1 MAKAKKLPSG
11 SWRVQLYVGTDA
23 NGKRIYKSFTAAS
36 KKEAEFMA
44 AQFKMGIDC
53 EKSSSITFFRAAQ
66 KYIADHENVLSP
78 WTVDTYQ
85 RTIHRDLCDLHHVPC
100 SNISSD
106 VAQRFFNVF
115 SIDHS
120 PKTVS
125 NVYSVFTS
133 VMRYHSPDLHF
144 HVSLPA
150 IPKTELSIPSDDQIL
165 AALQASTGYMSL
177 IIQVAAALGLRRS
190 EIAALTW
197 DDIGVNS
204 ITVNKAMAKN
214 RKKEWVIKSP
224 KTYAGTRTLSISP
237 SLLAALLSSRP
248 ASATNADQVFPINPD
263 YITRHWRLIC
273 KKCGFDYRFHSL
285 RHYNASIMLS
295 LGIPDK
301 YAMARIGHATP
312 KTLKKV
318 YQHLIDDRERQA
330 SAQVD
335 AYMAKFSQ
343 MQHEMQHDIQKA
355 Q

>member
-11 SWRVQLYVGTDA
+11 SWRVLLYVGTDA
-23 NGKRIYKSFTAAS
+23 AGKRKYESFTAET

-53 EKSSSITFFRAAQ
+53 EKSSSITFLRAAE
-66 KYIADHENVLSP
+66 KFIADHENVLSP

-85 RTIHRDLCDLHHVPC
+85 HTIYRDLYDLHHVAC
-100 SNISSD
+100 ANISSD

-115 SIDHS
+115 SINHS

-125 NVYSVFTS
+125 NVHSVFTS
-133 VMRYHSPDLHF
+133 VLRYHNPDIQF
-144 HVSLPA
+144 HISLPS
-150 IPKTELSIPSDDQIL
+150 IPKSDLSIPSDDQIL
-165 AALQASTGYMSL
+165 AALHASNGYMTL
-177 IIQVAAALGLRRS
+177 IIQVAASLGLRRS

-197 DDIGVNS
+197 NDIGVNS

-214 RKKEWVIKSP
+214 NKKEWFIKSP
-224 KTYAGTRTLSISP
+224 KTYAGTRTLSIPP
-237 SLLAALLSSRP
+237 SLLSALLASRP
-248 ASATNADQVFPINPD
+248 AAASSSDQVFPVNPD

-273 KKCGFDYRFHSL
+273 KKCGFSFRFHSL
-285 RHYNASIMLS
+285 RHYNASVMLS
-295 LGIPDK
+295 LGEPDK

-312 KTLKKV
+312 KTLKIV
-318 YQHLIDDRERQA
+318 YQHLIDERERQV

-335 AYMAKFSQ
+335 AYMSKFSE
-343 MQHEMQHDIQKA
+343 MQHEMQHDSQKA